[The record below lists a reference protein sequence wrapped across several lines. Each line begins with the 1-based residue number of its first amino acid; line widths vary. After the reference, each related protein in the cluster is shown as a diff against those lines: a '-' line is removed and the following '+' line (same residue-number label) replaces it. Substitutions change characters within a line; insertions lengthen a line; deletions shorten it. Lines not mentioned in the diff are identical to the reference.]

1 MKRTHT
7 NRGDKQMKKRTKTII
22 ATLITLVLI
31 PTVALAALQWRGSQN
46 VTNIKTNLTLIS
58 QKMDTLK
65 QDSGDKDKTIR
76 EIEILLEQQENLV
89 KQKETELANKQK
101 EIQQKVDEINQKNQ
115 TIDQKNGEI
124 NTKEQELQQAL
135 RDVQEIERITEEM
148 AR

>member
-1 MKRTHT
+1 
-7 NRGDKQMKKRTKTII
+7 MKKQTKRIL
-22 ATLITLVLI
+22 ATLSLFFIIFSV
-31 PTVALAALQWRGSQN
+31 VALGAMAWPGSQP

-76 EIEILLEQQENLV
+76 EVEILLKQQENLV
-89 KQKETELANKQK
+89 KQKETELANKQQ
-101 EIQQKVDEINQKNQ
+101 EIQNKIDEINQKNQ
-115 TIDQKNGEI
+115 TIDEKNAEI